1 MPHPFTVAAREEKA
15 AQAEAMG
22 ITEARISELVDSFYA
37 KIRDDEMLGPIFN
50 AKIADWP
57 PHLARMKD
65 FWTSIAIESGRFR
78 GNPMV
83 KHLAIPGIE
92 RPHFD
97 HWLALFDETLPEV
110 MPNAAAC
117 DFLSDRAARIADSLM
132 TGISIHRDG
141 RLEGQSGEIAV
152 PNKKETA
159 NVSR

>member
-1 MPHPFTVAAREEKA
+1 MAHPYTIAAREEKA
-15 AQAEAMG
+15 AQAVAMG
-22 ITEARISELVDSFYA
+22 ITEALISELVDSFYE
-37 KIRDDEMLGPIFN
+37 KIRDDELLGPIFN
-50 AKIADWP
+50 AKITDWP

-65 FWTSIAIESGRFR
+65 FWISIAIESGRFR

-92 RPHFD
+92 RSHFD

-110 MPNAAAC
+110 MPNPEAC
-117 DFLSDRAARIADSLM
+117 EFLSDRAARIADSLM

-141 RLEGQSGEIAV
+141 RLEGLSTVSQ
-152 PNKKETA
+152 KKETA

>member
-1 MPHPFTVAAREEKA
+1 MTHSYTIAAREEKA
-15 AQAEAMG
+15 AHAASLG
-22 ITEARISELVDSFYA
+22 ITEARISDLVDRFYE
-37 KIRDDEMLGPIFN
+37 KIREDDLLGPIFN
-50 AKIADWP
+50 AKITDWP

-83 KHLAIPGIE
+83 KHLAVPGIA

-117 DFLSDRAARIADSLM
+117 QFLSERAARIADSLM

-141 RLEGQSGEIAV
+141 RLDGLPAASQ
-152 PNKKETA
+152 NKETG